1 MNTDQPGENIRMT
14 PEEEEA
20 VRAAETT
27 EEPTEP
33 PDEGIGVHTDADAD
47 PHFTEN

>member
-14 PEEEEA
+14 PGEEEA
-20 VRAAETT
+20 VREAETT

-33 PDEGIGVHTDADAD
+33 ADEGIGVHTDADAD